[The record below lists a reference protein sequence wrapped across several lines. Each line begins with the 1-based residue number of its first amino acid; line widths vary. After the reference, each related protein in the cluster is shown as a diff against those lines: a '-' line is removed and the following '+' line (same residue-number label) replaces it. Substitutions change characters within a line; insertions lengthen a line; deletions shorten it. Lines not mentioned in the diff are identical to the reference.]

1 MSDFRVASRYAKAVF
16 DLAIELKNVDR
27 AYTDMLIVEHVC
39 DQNRKLV
46 ILLKNPIVRYDYK
59 LRILNKIFEKHLDKL
74 TLKFFNLICRKN
86 RANILPEV
94 SRVFV
99 ELYHE
104 YKGIVR
110 ADVTTA
116 MEISAIIKKDFE
128 NIIAKATGKKVELES
143 KVDESLIGGYILK
156 LGDRQVDNSL
166 KSKLNNLRRELK
178 SRP

>member
-27 AYTDMLIVEHVC
+27 AYTDMLIVERVC
-39 DQNRKLV
+39 DQNRKL
-46 ILLKNPIVRYDYK
+46 ITLLKNPIVRYDYK

-99 ELYHE
+99 HLYHE

-116 MEISAIIKKDFE
+116 MEISTIIKKDFE
-128 NIIAKATGKKVELES
+128 NIIAKTTGKKVELES

-156 LGDRQVDNSL
+156 LGDRQVDSSL